1 MNWLMRLLG
10 RLPRRDTAAT
20 LEFDAPTIRAVSRQR
35 VPVYRLL
42 SADDRDGLERLALRF
57 LSSKRFW
64 ASGDVDLTGEMKI
77 VIAAYACLLVLHLPE
92 FGLYPRT
99 TEVIV
104 YPGCF
109 GDEVEAIGP
118 DGTRYVIRERLAGRA
133 FPRGPV
139 LLAWDSVEHALQG
152 RGDNVIIHEF
162 AHALDF
168 LDGVMDG
175 TPPLAGKAEATDWAE
190 AFTREYE
197 RLRSESCAGRPTI
210 LDPYGGRNPAEF
222 FAVVTDHFFTRPRE
236 LRERHS
242 GLYGQLA
249 AFYRQSPAE
258 WSW

>member
-1 MNWLMRLLG
+1 MSPLLRWLSGLF
-10 RLPRRDTAAT
+10 RRERGAT
-20 LEFDAPTIRAVSRQR
+20 LALDLSVVRSICRQR
-35 VPVYRLL
+35 VPVYRRLPGI
-42 SADDRDGLERLALRF
+42 DRDELERLALRF
-57 LSSKRFW
+57 ISSKRFW
-64 ASGDVDLTGEMKI
+64 ASGEVDLTGEMKI

-99 TEVIV
+99 PEVIV

-139 LLAWDSVEHALQG
+139 LLAWDRVEHALRS

-168 LDGVMDG
+168 LDGAMNG
-175 TPPLAGKAEATDWAE
+175 TPPLSGKATATDWAE
-190 AFTREYE
+190 VFTREYE
-197 RLRSESCAGRPTI
+197 RLRAEAGAGRRTT

-222 FAVVTDHFFTRPRE
+222 FAVVTEHFFTRPAE

-242 GLYGQLA
+242 GLYGRLA
-249 AFYRQSPAE
+249 AFYRQNPAE
-258 WSW
+258 WPA